1 MTDNWLN
8 TKAGMRFANGTI
20 PKLTAA
26 IDRMSEALE
35 KYPIWDSP
43 PCETYSY
50 SNDEEEELNAVPS
63 EWTRR
68 QQQVSEIQRV
78 LRWEPSELEILLYR
92 ALSQLY
98 ASGTGTEKE
107 CEEAVDEA
115 FAALQTASHDFR
127 NVLASH
133 TFVSIED
140 RTDDNP
146 QRIDWEPTA
155 KMFRR
160 IYGKSF

>member
-35 KYPIWDSP
+35 KYPIWGSP

-50 SNDEEEELNAVPS
+50 SNDEEEELNAAPS

-78 LRWEPSELEILLYR
+78 LRWKPSELETLLYR
-92 ALSQLY
+92 ALSRLY
-98 ASGTGTEKE
+98 QEATVDDDWKE
-107 CEEAVDEA
+107 TTLDDALDEA
-115 FAALQTASHDFR
+115 INALAIASHDFR
-127 NVLASH
+127 NALAIH
-133 TFVSIED
+133 TYRRDD
-140 RTDDNP
+140 REEWEYKGDDRSP
-146 QRIDWEPTA
+146 
-155 KMFRR
+155 
-160 IYGKSF
+160 

>member
-133 TFVSIED
+133 TFVNED
-140 RTDDNP
+140 DIADNNP
-146 QRIDWEPTA
+146 QRIDWKPTA

-160 IYGKSF
+160 IHGKSF